1 MSVGIPQVLDWLLSI
16 SSNDKWGKNWEL
28 KKGINLLTMR

>member
-1 MSVGIPQVLDWLLSI
+1 LSI